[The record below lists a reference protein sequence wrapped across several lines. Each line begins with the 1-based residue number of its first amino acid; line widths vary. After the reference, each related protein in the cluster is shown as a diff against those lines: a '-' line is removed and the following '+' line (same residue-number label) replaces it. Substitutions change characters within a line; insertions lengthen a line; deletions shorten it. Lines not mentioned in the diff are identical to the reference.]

1 MFNVIYFSKA
11 PKDPCGK
18 MLLARCYN
26 LGERASDYST
36 GERPSGLTFAFTLRP
51 DAVTPQRGS
60 PNHPQPPPATSS
72 SPTSPR
78 PLLDFLQIWTSKMTV
93 LSGTCLLCCPHI
105 QLTALSTR
113 SLSYSRRFPP
123 PPSTYKALTHMLL
136 GSPVCLP
143 FLSSFI
149 PSDQPTCF
157 ASPALPAARMILG
170 AMSPAPSTRRAPPP
184 GTLTGVVSVWAVL
197 SRKPGM

>member
-1 MFNVIYFSKA
+1 M
-11 PKDPCGK
+11 
-18 MLLARCYN
+18 
-26 LGERASDYST
+26 
-36 GERPSGLTFAFTLRP
+36 TL
-51 DAVTPQRGS
+51 QRGS

-72 SPTSPR
+72 PTSPR
-78 PLLDFLQIWTSKMTV
+78 PLLDFPQTRTSKMTV
-93 LSGTCLLCCPHI
+93 PSGTCLLCCPHI
-105 QLTALSTR
+105 QLIALSTR
-113 SLSYSRRFPP
+113 SLCYSRRFPP

-136 GSPVCLP
+136 GSPVCQP

-149 PSDQPTCF
+149 PSDQPTCC

-184 GTLTGVVSVWAVL
+184 GKLTGVVSVWAVL